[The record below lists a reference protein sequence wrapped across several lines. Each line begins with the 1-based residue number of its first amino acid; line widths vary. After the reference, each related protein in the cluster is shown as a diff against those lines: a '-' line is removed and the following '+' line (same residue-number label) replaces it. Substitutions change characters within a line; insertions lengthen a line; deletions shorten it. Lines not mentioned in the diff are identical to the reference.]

1 MPGAIHL
8 VNKDTFLFMSCD
20 KFLLLGP
27 LMWDFILMVSHMGQ
41 LCLDSEVVFHRAL
54 NTELQENK

>member
-8 VNKDTFLFMSCD
+8 VNKDTFLSMSGD

-27 LMWDFILMVSHMGQ
+27 LTWDFILMVSHIG
-41 LCLDSEVVFHRAL
+41 
-54 NTELQENK
+54 